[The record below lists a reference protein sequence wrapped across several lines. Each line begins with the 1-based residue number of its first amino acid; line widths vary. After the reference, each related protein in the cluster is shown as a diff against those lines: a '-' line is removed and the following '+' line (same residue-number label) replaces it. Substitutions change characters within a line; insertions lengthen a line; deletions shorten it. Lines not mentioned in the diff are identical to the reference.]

1 VLMSHRSLNR
11 DRHLF
16 KIQHNTK
23 TPEEFLT
30 ALSISPY
37 KTHRRMSVAL
47 SQSILDVM
55 PNKEI
60 HADTTDIPASR
71 D

>member
-1 VLMSHRSLNR
+1 MSHRSLSR
-11 DRHLF
+11 DKHLF

-30 ALSISPY
+30 ALAVSPY

-55 PNKEI
+55 PKEI
-60 HADTTDIPASR
+60 HADTL
-71 D
+71 